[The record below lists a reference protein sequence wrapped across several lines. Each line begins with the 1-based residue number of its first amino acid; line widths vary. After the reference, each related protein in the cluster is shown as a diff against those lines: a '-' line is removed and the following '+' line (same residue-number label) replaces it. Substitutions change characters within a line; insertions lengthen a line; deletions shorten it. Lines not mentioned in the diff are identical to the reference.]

1 MFKSVSTSLILL
13 CVLAI
18 SCIRGLSD
26 GETMKTRTG
35 RPRGLTRLAR
45 ALGLDRN
52 PLRRATD
59 RAEAWIRVGL
69 LAVFLIAGPMAALG
83 AGHWAYHA
91 GTTAARVPAAP
102 AHRVKPAALQQAP
115 TITDLPRVGQGG
127 RRAGA
132 PGEGTGPSAR
142 TGEVLAAVMTLAAM
156 ALALLAVLRLALAFL
171 SRRRLAAWETA
182 WSRVGPQWSKR
193 RP

>member
-1 MFKSVSTSLILL
+1 MRLV
-13 CVLAI
+13 
-18 SCIRGLSD
+18 RGF
-26 GETMKTRTG
+26 
-35 RPRGLTRLAR
+35 
-45 ALGLDRN
+45 GLDRN
-52 PLRRATD
+52 PLRRASD
-59 RAEAWIRVGL
+59 RAEAWIRAGL
-69 LAVFLIAGPMAALG
+69 LAVFLIAGPMAALS

-91 GTTAARVPAAP
+91 GTTAARVPAGP
-102 AHRVKPAALQQAP
+102 AHRVKPTALQQAP

-127 RRAGA
+127 QVGA
-132 PGEGTGPSAR
+132 RWEGTGPSAR

>member
-1 MFKSVSTSLILL
+1 MTAHRL
-13 CVLAI
+13 
-18 SCIRGLSD
+18 
-26 GETMKTRTG
+26 
-35 RPRGLTRLAR
+35 RGLTRLAR

-69 LAVFLIAGPMAALG
+69 LGIFLIAGPMAALG

-91 GTTAARVPAAP
+91 GVTVARVPAAP
-102 AHRVKPAALQQAP
+102 THRVKPAALRPAP
-115 TITDLPRVGQGG
+115 TITDLLRAGQGG
-127 RRAGA
+127 RAGA
-132 PGEGTGPSAR
+132 RGEGPRPSAR
-142 TGEVLAAVMTLAAM
+142 SGEVLAAATALAAM
-156 ALALLAVLRLALAFL
+156 ALALLAVLRLALAHL

-193 RP
+193 SP

>member
-1 MFKSVSTSLILL
+1 MASRGWLVRSGWT
-13 CVLAI
+13 AI
-18 SCIRGLSD
+18 RCAGPP
-26 GETMKTRTG
+26 TG
-35 RPRGLTRLAR
+35 
-45 ALGLDRN
+45 
-52 PLRRATD
+52 
-59 RAEAWIRVGL
+59 AEGWIRVGL
-69 LAVFLIAGPMAALG
+69 LAIFLIAGPMAALG

-91 GTTAARVPAAP
+91 GITAARVPAVP
-102 AHRVKPAALQQAP
+102 AHRVKPAAPQQAP

-127 RRAGA
+127 RAWAR
-132 PGEGTGPSAR
+132 GEGTGASAR
-142 TGEVLAAVMTLAAM
+142 IAEVLAAVMTLAAM